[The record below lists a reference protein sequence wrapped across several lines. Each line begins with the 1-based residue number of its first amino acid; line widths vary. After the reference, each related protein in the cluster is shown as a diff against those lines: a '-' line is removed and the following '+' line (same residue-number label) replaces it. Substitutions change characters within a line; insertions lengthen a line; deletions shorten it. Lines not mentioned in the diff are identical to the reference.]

1 MKGKK
6 RNTDKEKHMKEK
18 NLGKGGIRK
27 YLQLYIEEVK
37 NRSEQYER
45 KRTKRRSMWRKISL
59 RGRG

>member
-1 MKGKK
+1 MLLYSMKGKK
-6 RNTDKEKHMKEK
+6 RNNDKEKHMKEK

-45 KRTKRRSMWRKISL
+45 REMMRSMWRKT
-59 RGRG
+59 R